1 MRAAI
6 INWIKSYYSI
16 DGKFTE
22 QAEKAYNADMI
33 WWTLGLIGGLLVASA
48 IVWYVSR
55 FILLQIVHT
64 FAAKSKATWDDH
76 LMHNKVFSGLA
87 LLAPLAFLSYF
98 LTIVFFHYDGVLKY
112 SDKLVTILVI
122 LVIMT
127 IFNRLF
133 NGLRDIFLELPSLK
147 DKPIQSYSQILKIL
161 VSGILFIIALS
172 VLTEQSPWFF
182 LGGLGAISAILLLV
196 FKDSILGFVGSIQ
209 LSTYDMVRVG
219 DWVTVDKFGADG
231 EVLEIN
237 ISTVKVQNF
246 DNTITTIPTYSFIS
260 DSFKNWRGMQESG
273 GRRVMRSIKVQV
285 DSVKFVTPE
294 LMQRLEKVELIGTF
308 MKERQAE
315 IDAYNKENGFEGGLA
330 ENGRRQTNLGLFRR
344 YVEFALQQ
352 NEHINNELTVM
363 ARQLE
368 PTEFGIP
375 LEVYCFT
382 YVKEWQPYEDIIAD
396 IFDHLYASI
405 HRFELEMYERP
416 SAASFLSLEG

>member
-1 MRAAI
+1 
-6 INWIKSYYSI
+6 
-16 DGKFTE
+16 
-22 QAEKAYNADMI
+22 
-33 WWTLGLIGGLLVASA
+33 
-48 IVWYVSR
+48 
-55 FILLQIVHT
+55 
-64 FAAKSKATWDDH
+64 
-76 LMHNKVFSGLA
+76 
-87 LLAPLAFLSYF
+87 
-98 LTIVFFHYDGVLKY
+98 
-112 SDKLVTILVI
+112 
-122 LVIMT
+122 
-127 IFNRLF
+127 
-133 NGLRDIFLELPSLK
+133 
-147 DKPIQSYSQILKIL
+147 
-161 VSGILFIIALS
+161 
-172 VLTEQSPWFF
+172 
-182 LGGLGAISAILLLV
+182 
-196 FKDSILGFVGSIQ
+196 
-209 LSTYDMVRVG
+209 
-219 DWVTVDKFGADG
+219 
-231 EVLEIN
+231 
-237 ISTVKVQNF
+237 
-246 DNTITTIPTYSFIS
+246 
-260 DSFKNWRGMQESG
+260 MQESG

-285 DSVKFVTPE
+285 NSVKFVTPE
-294 LMQRLEKVELIGTF
+294 LMQQLEKVELIGTF